1 MIIYFSGTGNSRYVA
16 EGLAK
21 ILDDRLVSAT
31 DLIKFKEK
39 DTFNSEKPFV
49 FVGPIYA
56 GRFPKVFRKFIK
68 ESMFLGPR
76 NAYVV
81 ATCAGSPGDA
91 YGSIMADLKKVGL
104 SVKGFSYVIMPT
116 NYLLMFNPPDKEEA
130 SKIIAEGHKKTIEIG
145 NKIKEGQSF
154 VETPGGATNKFMS
167 VFAAPVVNYTFKSK
181 KFKTTDKC
189 VGCGACALLC
199 PFESIRLENNK
210 PAWRGKCTHCMA
222 CICACPRE
230 AIEYGNK
237 SKGKNRYYL
246 RDKFEL

>member
-39 DTFNSEKPFV
+39 DTFNSKKPFV
-49 FVGPIYA
+49 FVGPAYV

-68 ESMFLGPR
+68 ESMFLGPGG
-76 NAYVV
+76 AYVV
-81 ATCAGSPGDA
+81 ITCAASPGDA
-91 YGSIMADLKKVGL
+91 YGSIVADLKRVGL
-104 SVKGFSYVIMPT
+104 SVKGFSYVEMPT
-116 NYLLMFNPPDKEEA
+116 NYIVMFNPPNKEDA
-130 SKIIAEGHKKTIEIG
+130 SKMVAEAKIKTIEIG
-145 NKIKEGQSF
+145 NKIKEDQSF
-154 VETPGGATNKFMS
+154 VETPGGFANKFTS
-167 VFAAPVVNYTFKSK
+167 VFAYPIANLFFKSK

-189 VGCGACALLC
+189 NGCGACALLC
-199 PFESIRLENNK
+199 PFESIHIENDK
-210 PAWRGKCTHCMA
+210 PVWRGKCTHCMA
-222 CICACPRE
+222 CISACPNE

-246 RDKFEL
+246 KDKFEL